1 MTPGGATTTRHLD
14 ALVNVETVDDY
25 QSMVLR
31 VAVVDPLPF
40 FRLGVMAAV
49 ADAGYAAEETDDVV
63 AWAAVPEA
71 RIALLTVKEQDD
83 WATLDAVCRGSG
95 GNPVIAL
102 LDQPSLA
109 AHVRALAA
117 GAVAALPRDAAPDLL
132 REVFAAAAG
141 GKSLLPTEVL
151 RALLRAGPDGG
162 AGAGP
167 TADELSWLRQ
177 LARGASVAE
186 VAGRSG
192 YSERMMFR
200 LLRDLYGRLGT
211 RNRTEALIHAKEQG
225 WL

>member
-1 MTPGGATTTRHLD
+1 
-14 ALVNVETVDDY
+14 
-25 QSMVLR
+25 MVLR

-49 ADAGYAAEETDDVV
+49 AAAGHSAEETEDVV
-63 AWAAVPEA
+63 AWAAVPET
-71 RIALLTVKEQDD
+71 RIVVLTVGQAGD
-83 WATLDAVCRGSG
+83 WATLDAVCRGAG
-95 GNPVIAL
+95 GNGVIVL

-109 AHVRALAA
+109 AHVRALEA
-117 GAVAALPRDAAPDLL
+117 GAVAVLPRDAAPDAL

-141 GKSLLPTEVL
+141 GKSVVPTEVL
-151 RALLRAGPDGG
+151 RALVREAPDGG
-162 AGAGP
+162 VDAGP
-167 TADELSWLRQ
+167 STVELSWLRQ
-177 LARGASVAE
+177 LARGDSVAE
-186 VAGRSG
+186 VARRSG